1 MLMVLM
7 AVLMALMATIV
18 RYMPWIEND
27 RDINQYKYRIT
38 HTEIVII
45 HCIYIYMCVRV
56 NLLCWPGC
64 GVLPCSCRTA
74 FAGCAETSVS
84 EQFAAH
90 GSLSQLAL
98 GEVPTFDIKLQ
109 MGWVAFD
116 QRMQIMDPVKI
127 R

>member
-27 RDINQYKYRIT
+27 RDINQSHNT
-38 HTEIVII
+38 HGDSII
-45 HCIYIYMCVRV
+45 HCIYIYIAVCVRV
-56 NLLCWPGC
+56 NLVCWPGC
-64 GVLPCSCRTA
+64 GVLPCSCCTA

-90 GSLSQLAL
+90 SSLS
-98 GEVPTFDIKLQ
+98 
-109 MGWVAFD
+109 
-116 QRMQIMDPVKI
+116 
-127 R
+127 